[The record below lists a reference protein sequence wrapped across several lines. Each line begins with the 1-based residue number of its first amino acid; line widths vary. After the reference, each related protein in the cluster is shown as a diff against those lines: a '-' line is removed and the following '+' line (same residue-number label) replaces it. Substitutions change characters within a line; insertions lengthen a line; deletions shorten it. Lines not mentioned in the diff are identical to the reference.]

1 MKVVEKSND
10 SEPIWRDDALRKVLK
25 EIHSLFVMFHGSIR
39 AMLEKEP
46 GGGLIRRHLHSF
58 IMDYLRG
65 KWPLKLINYSFSTDL
80 SFKIFHCKS

>member
-1 MKVVEKSND
+1 MVEKSND

-25 EIHSLFVMFHGSIR
+25 EIHSLFVMFHGTIR

-46 GGGLIRRHLHSF
+46 GGGLIRRHLYSF

-65 KWPLKLINYSFSTDL
+65 KSSHKSITMKLIFYNFSFEL
-80 SFKIFHCKS
+80 

>member
-1 MKVVEKSND
+1 MEKSND

-65 KWPLKLINYSFSTDL
+65 E
-80 SFKIFHCKS
+80 C